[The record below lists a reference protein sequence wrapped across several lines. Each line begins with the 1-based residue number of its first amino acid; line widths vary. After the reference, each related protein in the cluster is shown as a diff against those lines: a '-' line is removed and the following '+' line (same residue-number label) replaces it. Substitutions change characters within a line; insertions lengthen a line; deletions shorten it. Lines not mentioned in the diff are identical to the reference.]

1 LNSPPHIPLYSLTV
15 MSTATVLYD
24 SVSLHPSPHR
34 RRSRSKSRSR
44 SISQGF
50 DLTSR
55 IGPKVTGHIY
65 HHKTWVRPGLESM
78 YKSPKKESRRRGS
91 YSSTDSK
98 QGRNPLLEAFQPRH
112 SHEEAMDV
120 DEDMETDGVLDADS
134 TTGEF
139 TSGIPSLLA
148 RMEPIGDEDTS
159 HDRHEDDSNH
169 GYRLVDRIASGGTKG
184 PWQSHQRSEAVPV
197 TTTPS
202 RKNRQ
207 LGRSAVCFLAWNLN
221 MAHLA

>member
-1 LNSPPHIPLYSLTV
+1 

-34 RRSRSKSRSR
+34 RRSRSRSRSR

-65 HHKTWVRPGLESM
+65 HHKTWVRPGLENA
-78 YKSPKKESRRRGS
+78 YKKSPKKEVRRRGS

-98 QGRNPLLEAFQPRH
+98 QGRNPLLEAFELRNTCD
-112 SHEEAMDV
+112 EDVVMDEDIDI
-120 DEDMETDGVLDADS
+120 DEDMDTDC

-139 TSGIPSLLA
+139 TTNKPSLLA
-148 RMEPIGDEDTS
+148 RMEPSRNRQTS
-159 HDRHEDDSNH
+159 HDWVDNDSSPSH
-169 GYRLVDRIASGGTKG
+169 RLVDRIASGGTKG
-184 PWQSHQRSEAVPV
+184 PWHRDHQRSEAAPV

-202 RKNRQ
+202 QKKRP
-207 LGRSAVCFLAWNLN
+207 LGRILVRFFELLLRHWT
-221 MAHLA
+221 